1 MWLYVCVCVCVC
13 CDGIQ
18 SISETVDSTLQEVVV
33 ATNLACQVVAD
44 AVDARER
51 AQAARAKQPSGASGS
66 GAGAGAGAGA
76 GSATQT
82 ASEVA
87 TSAKVMTFYRLSEEA
102 ESAVAKAADLMQ
114 DHSTSVITGAIT
126 VLDSAQDDLASLKER
141 SGSLGEV
148 EEDSPLTQALRI
160 ASDTVDDTDT
170 CHKSLL
176 RLDEMGDWQAVVKG
190 APTFAD
196 KASLAVQK
204 LATARDL
211 LAVQEANVATTLQ
224 RSDELLAQ
232 IVQGLADLTARAKVL
247 TLGSEHIQCRLDR
260 STGMELLTAAKDAV
274 DEAKA
279 RQEELRNA
287 GLGKELDEEP
297 VAKTGGSGKGRKRS
311 GRSSVRYDGGA

>member
-1 MWLYVCVCVCVC
+1 M
-13 CDGIQ
+13 
-18 SISETVDSTLQEVVV
+18 
-33 ATNLACQVVAD
+33 
-44 AVDARER
+44 
-51 AQAARAKQPSGASGS
+51 
-66 GAGAGAGAGA
+66 
-76 GSATQT
+76 
-82 ASEVA
+82 
-87 TSAKVMTFYRLSEEA
+87 
-102 ESAVAKAADLMQ
+102 
-114 DHSTSVITGAIT
+114 
-126 VLDSAQDDLASLKER
+126 
-141 SGSLGEV
+141 
-148 EEDSPLTQALRI
+148 
-160 ASDTVDDTDT
+160 DDTDT

-196 KASLAVQK
+196 MAPLAVQK

-279 RQEELRNA
+279 RQEEQRRA
-287 GLGKELDEEP
+287 KEEAERAALAEAQARRK
-297 VAKTGGSGKGRKRS
+297 AKRKAKRSKGRRGS
-311 GRSSVRYDGGA
+311 QQ